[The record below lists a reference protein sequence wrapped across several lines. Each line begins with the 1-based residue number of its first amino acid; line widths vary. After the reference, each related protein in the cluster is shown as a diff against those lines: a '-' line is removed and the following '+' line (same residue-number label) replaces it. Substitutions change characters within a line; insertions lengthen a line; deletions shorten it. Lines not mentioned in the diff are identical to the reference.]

1 MLKFRAINDFQ
12 GIRKGQVWEL
22 EETQSGV
29 NTPLHIGFMHVCT
42 MVREIDKIK
51 SHIEL
56 WEDELEENFEWVKE

>member
-12 GIRKGQVWEL
+12 GIRKGKVWEL

-29 NTPLHIGFMHVCT
+29 NTPLNMGFMHLCT
-42 MVREIDKIK
+42 MVRKIDKIEL
-51 SHIEL
+51 HIKL